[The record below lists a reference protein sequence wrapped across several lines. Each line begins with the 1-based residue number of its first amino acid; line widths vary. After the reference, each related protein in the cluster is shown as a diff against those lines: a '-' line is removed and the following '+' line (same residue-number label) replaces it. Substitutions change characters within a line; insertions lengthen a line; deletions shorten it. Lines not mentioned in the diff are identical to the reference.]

1 MIMTDDNDYSDSYD
15 TSDVIKSK
23 LMNSKSNKTTTNLC
37 GNKKIMTEI
46 ISILVITIVII
57 IIIIIMTIIND
68 SNL

>member
-46 ISILVITIVII
+46 ISILEITIMI

>member
-46 ISILVITIVII
+46 ISILEITIMI
-57 IIIIIMTIIND
+57 IIIIIMTIINN

>member
-15 TSDVIKSK
+15 TSDVIKSR

-46 ISILVITIVII
+46 ISILVITIMI

>member
-1 MIMTDDNDYSDSYD
+1 MTDDNDYSDSYD

-46 ISILVITIVII
+46 ISILEITIMI

>member
-15 TSDVIKSK
+15 TSDVVKSK

-46 ISILVITIVII
+46 ISILVITIMI

>member
-37 GNKKIMTEI
+37 GNKKIMAEI
-46 ISILVITIVII
+46 ISILVITIMI